1 VAITQDP
8 RRAVPK
14 VDTLLACPSV
24 AAQQDAWGRSRVVG
38 AVRCILDEVRAAS
51 AEGEPVPALDE
62 LAARVIGSLETRN
75 RRRLR
80 AVVNATGVVLHTN
93 LGRAPLSPEA
103 RAALIEASGPCT
115 VEYDLV
121 AGVRGCRG
129 TWAVE
134 LLREVTGAPG
144 ALVVNNAAGA
154 LLLALA
160 SLARGHEVVVSR
172 GELIE
177 IGGEFRLPE
186 VMEAAGVTLVE
197 AGTTNRTHLRDYA
210 AAIGEQSACVL
221 SVHPSNYRVEGFSTK
236 PELVDLVKL
245 VHERRLPL
253 LHDIG
258 SGLLQGSF
266 GEEPSVMASLTAGAD
281 LVVFSGDKL
290 VGGPQAG
297 LVVGDAKL
305 VERLTRH
312 PIARAV
318 RADKLTLAAL
328 EATLAAHASG
338 RRDEL
343 PVWRALLATPEELRT
358 RTAAVAAMVGA
369 SARQVDGMSMAGGG
383 SLPVE
388 ALPSV
393 LVTVDPDPVGVESLL
408 ASLRA
413 HDPPVIARAERGSVL
428 LDLRTVPPEDD
439 GTVAEA
445 LCQALLP
452 AG

>member
-1 VAITQDP
+1 
-8 RRAVPK
+8 

-62 LAARVIGSLETRN
+62 LAARVIGTLETRN

-121 AGVRGCRG
+121 AGGRGRRG

-134 LLREVTGAPG
+134 LLREVTGASG

-197 AGTTNRTHLRDYA
+197 VGTTNRTHLRDYA

-221 SVHPSNYRVEGFSTK
+221 AVHPSNYRVEGFSTK
-236 PELVDLVKL
+236 PELVDLAKL
-245 VHERRLPL
+245 VHERGLPL

-281 LVVFSGDKL
+281 MVVFSGDKL

-297 LVVGDAKL
+297 VVVGNAKL
-305 VERLTRH
+305 VERLARH
-312 PIARAV
+312 PIGG
-318 RADKLTLAAL
+318 
-328 EATLAAHASG
+328 ATSFPCG
-338 RRDEL
+338 RRCS
-343 PVWRALLATPEELRT
+343 PRPRSCVPER
-358 RTAAVAAMVGA
+358 R
-369 SARQVDGMSMAGGG
+369 R
-383 SLPVE
+383 
-388 ALPSV
+388 
-393 LVTVDPDPVGVESLL
+393 
-408 ASLRA
+408 
-413 HDPPVIARAERGSVL
+413 
-428 LDLRTVPPEDD
+428 
-439 GTVAEA
+439 
-445 LCQALLP
+445 
-452 AG
+452 